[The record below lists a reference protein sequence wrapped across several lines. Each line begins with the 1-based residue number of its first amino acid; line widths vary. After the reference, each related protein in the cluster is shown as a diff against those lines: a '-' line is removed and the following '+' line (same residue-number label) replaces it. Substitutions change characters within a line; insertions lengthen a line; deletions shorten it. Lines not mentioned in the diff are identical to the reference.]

1 MNFRYPVFLD
11 ISGKKC
17 LVVGDG
23 DEMAAKANALSEA
36 GADVVRVQARD
47 FKPEDLAGCF
57 LVVTNQA
64 DNAEA
69 FRVAEQRGVLC
80 NAVDDPE
87 HCRFIFGSVH
97 RQGDLTIATSTNGV
111 APAVSV
117 RVKEQLHREFGPEYG
132 VFLEVL
138 KAVRGEIAERI
149 GDFDARREL
158 WYQIVDS
165 EVLALLRAGKRE
177 AAQQVVRALI
187 DEAAL
192 SSTSRSGISRRSD
205 DH

>member
-23 DEMAAKANALSEA
+23 EEIAAKVDALREA
-36 GADVVRVQARD
+36 GADVVRVHARD

-57 LVVTNQA
+57 LVIANQTGNA
-64 DNAEA
+64 DVFRHAEG
-69 FRVAEQRGVLC
+69 RGVLC

-97 RQGDLTIATSTNGV
+97 RQGDLTITASTNGA
-111 APAVSV
+111 APALSV
-117 RVKEQLHREFGPEYG
+117 RVKEQLQREFGPEYG
-132 VFLEVL
+132 AFLELL
-138 KAVRGEIAERI
+138 KNSRAEIAERI

-165 EVLALLRAGKRE
+165 EVLALLRADKRE
-177 AAQQVVRALI
+177 AAQQVLRALI

-192 SSTSRSGISRRSD
+192 SSTSRSGISGRSG